1 MSYLNFFRQINY
13 QAKILLLLI
22 FDFFLISISS
32 FLTEIIYL
40 GYLPRLADALFL
52 YIFIYVIFY
61 SFFSYFF
68 KVYKLLNRFFGIY
81 YLQNVF
87 LVISL
92 ASVSLFLFKFIF
104 DFRYLNL
111 NFIILQGLILLIL
124 ITSSRVFI
132 QKLYFHNTEKN
143 QNKVN
148 TIIFGA
154 GSEGINLYRS
164 LKINSNYNFVAFID
178 EDINKIA
185 RFADDLQVYSISG
198 IKSLKKKYNISKC
211 FLCIPSAS
219 SLKLK
224 EITQILDSN
233 KIEIIELKKNEI
245 NSYNLPIEINSNNRI
260 EDLTYV
266 ENFIENKTALVTG
279 AAGSI
284 GQEIC
289 TQLKNL
295 NAKKIYCLDS
305 NEYSLAKLKKKI
317 ESLKLTNFEYV
328 LLDLTNNDLLK
339 NFFNSKQI
347 DIVFHAAAHKH
358 VDIVEENIGYSC
370 RNNLKSIMNVL
381 ETCYSSNIKN
391 FVFVSTD
398 KAVRPTN
405 VMGLTKR
412 CGELI
417 TYYYSQKNKSN
428 NYCSVRF
435 GNVIGSSGSLLEIL
449 KKQVYDGGPI
459 TLTDKKAT
467 RYFMT
472 ISDAVSLV
480 LKSTSLKKNGKIFV
494 LNMGNPI
501 NIYQL
506 IKSFLKE
513 NKLNERNVSD
523 LDIKNSVEIKIIGL
537 RKGEKLHEELFYD
550 ENYEKCDDM
559 IFSENIDKK
568 YSKINLEKFE
578 KELNYLIESNS
589 NIDIKKFLQTFVN
602 L

>member
-1 MSYLNFFRQINY
+1 MRFLNFFRQINL
-13 QAKILLLLI
+13 QTKILLLLL
-22 FDFFLISISS
+22 FDFFLIASSS

-40 GYLPRLADALFL
+40 GYIPILANALFL
-52 YIFIYVIFY
+52 YIFIYVISY

-68 KVYKLLNRFFGIY
+68 KVYKQLNRFFGIY

-87 LVISL
+87 LAISL
-92 ASVSLFLFKFIF
+92 SSLSLFLFKFIY

-111 NFIILQGLILLIL
+111 NFVILQSLTFLIL
-124 ITSSRVFI
+124 ITILRVFI
-132 QKLYFHNTEKN
+132 QKLYFHNSKSD
-143 QNKVN
+143 QNKFN

-154 GSEGINLYRS
+154 GSEGINLYRR
-164 LKINSNYNFVAFID
+164 LKINSNYNFVAFVD
-178 EDINKIA
+178 EDINKIG
-185 RFADDLQVYSISG
+185 RFADGLQVYSISG
-198 IKSLKKKYNISKC
+198 IQLLTKKINITKC

-224 EITQILDSN
+224 EIVQTLKSN
-233 KIEIIELKKNEI
+233 NIEVIELKKNETDY
-245 NSYNLPIEINSNNRI
+245 YNLPTEINRSNKLK
-260 EDLTYV
+260 DLTHV
-266 ENFIENKTALVTG
+266 LRFIENKTAVVTG

-295 NAKKIYCLDS
+295 NVKKIYCLDS
-305 NEYSLAKLKKKI
+305 NEYSLARLKKKI
-317 ESLKLTNFEYV
+317 ESLNLKNFEYV
-328 LLDLTNNDLLK
+328 LLDLTNKDLLDA
-339 NFFNSKQI
+339 FFQSKKI

-358 VDIVEENIGYSC
+358 VDIVEDNIEYSC
-370 RNNLKSIMNVL
+370 RNNLKSIMNTL
-381 ETCYSSNIKN
+381 EACKISKVKN
-391 FVFVSTD
+391 FVFISTD

-405 VMGLTKR
+405 IMGLTKR

-417 TYYYSQKNKSN
+417 TYNYSQMDTTN

-449 KKQVYDGGPI
+449 RKQVYDGGPI
-459 TLTDKKAT
+459 TLTDKKAS

-480 LKSTSLKKNGKIFV
+480 LKSTSLKKNGKILV

-501 NIYQL
+501 NIYEL
-506 IKSFLKE
+506 VKSFLKE
-513 NKLNERNVSD
+513 NNLREKETSKFKD
-523 LDIKNSVEIKIIGL
+523 KDSIEIKIIGL

-550 ENYEKCDDM
+550 KNYEKCDEM
-559 IFSENIDKK
+559 IFSESIPNKFA
-568 YSKINLEKFE
+568 NLDLKKFE
-578 KELNYLIESNS
+578 NELDKFISTS
-589 NIDIKKFLQTFVN
+589 SGSDIKQFLKTFAN